1 MTQYIIKS
9 VFATSYTTNINTM
22 AKRTIKINIK
32 LPTGITATSE
42 LEAKATAAANDAVK
56 TAVKDMLALQKIS
69 KDLSSKGFAIT
80 AQELLARRKNL
91 GGRKPTVKAVKTAK
105 AAPRKRVVLTPVQK
119 KALVADLK
127 AGAKTADAVRK
138 YGVSVATV
146 MNIKAAAKLTRKR
159 KK

>member
-1 MTQYIIKS
+1 MTQYIIKA

>member
-1 MTQYIIKS
+1 
-9 VFATSYTTNINTM
+9 M

>member
-1 MTQYIIKS
+1 
-9 VFATSYTTNINTM
+9 M

-159 KK
+159 KQ

>member
-1 MTQYIIKS
+1 
-9 VFATSYTTNINTM
+9 M

-32 LPTGITATSE
+32 LPTGITATPE

-56 TAVKDMLALQKIS
+56 AAVKDVLALQKIA

-80 AQELLARRKNL
+80 AQELLARKKNL
-91 GGRKPTVKAVKTAK
+91 GGKKMTVKAVKAAK
-105 AAPRKRVVLTPVQK
+105 VAPRKRVVLTPAQK

-127 AGAKTADAVRK
+127 AGAKTADTVKK

-146 MNIKAAAKLTRKR
+146 MNIKAAAKLTKKR

>member
-1 MTQYIIKS
+1 
-9 VFATSYTTNINTM
+9 M

-91 GGRKPTVKAVKTAK
+91 GGRKPTVKAVKT
-105 AAPRKRVVLTPVQK
+105 
-119 KALVADLK
+119 
-127 AGAKTADAVRK
+127 
-138 YGVSVATV
+138 
-146 MNIKAAAKLTRKR
+146 
-159 KK
+159 